1 MASRQVLHSILDDV
15 PEHLLPIAEVSL
27 LRLGQLGDDPFWRQL
42 AEASECNEELTPED
56 IAAISAGWES
66 VGARR
71 GMRDSE
77 LDHLL
82 A

>member
-1 MASRQVLHSILDDV
+1 MASRQTLHSILDDV

-42 AEASECNEELTPED
+42 AEAAECDEELTAED
-56 IAAISAGWES
+56 AAAISAGWES
-66 VGARR
+66 LTGRHGVTDKA
-71 GMRDSE
+71 

>member
-1 MASRQVLHSILDDV
+1 MASRKALHSILDDV

-27 LRLGQLGDDPFWRQL
+27 LRLGQLGDHPFWRQL
-42 AEASECNEELTPED
+42 AEASERSEELTPED

-66 VGARR
+66 ADARR
-71 GMRDSE
+71 GIRDNE